1 MMNDDDDN
9 DIHIL
14 SVFCLFYNSLAS
26 FPIISTNADN
36 CNSECFSFFFQ
47 YIARWIALI
56 FLNILWIFKKFIR
69 LCHVKLS
76 TILLLFTICL
86 KNNLK

>member
-1 MMNDDDDN
+1 MM
-9 DIHIL
+9 IMIYIYYRCFVCFIIL
-14 SVFCLFYNSLAS
+14 LLLFQLSRPTQTIVILNVF
-26 FPIISTNADN
+26 P
-36 CNSECFSFFFQ
+36 FSFN
-47 YIARWIALI
+47 IARWIALI

-86 KNNLK
+86 KINLK